1 MGEYVSLDMGCT
13 WEFESSLFN
22 FIYYEYMRVLRFIV
36 NNQRIYPD
44 PKCDFSG
51 LVKGTTGYL
60 KALFIFSPEWNGCK
74 TAASFWRMERE
85 YPVILKNNQ
94 CEIPPEALTWD
105 YFSVSVTGV
114 KDNGKYIITTGKT
127 KVSQRG

>member
-1 MGEYVSLDMGCT
+1 
-13 WEFESSLFN
+13 
-22 FIYYEYMRVLRFIV
+22 MRVLRFIV
-36 NNQRIYPD
+36 NNQRIYQD

-60 KALFIFSPEWNGCK
+60 KALFIFSQEWNGCK
-74 TAASFWRMERE
+74 IAASFWRMEKE

-94 CEIPPEALTWD
+94 CEIPKEALTWD
-105 YFSVSVTGV
+105 YFSVSATGV

>member
-1 MGEYVSLDMGCT
+1 M
-13 WEFESSLFN
+13 
-22 FIYYEYMRVLRFIV
+22 
-36 NNQRIYPD
+36 
-44 PKCDFSG
+44 
-51 LVKGTTGYL
+51 
-60 KALFIFSPEWNGCK
+60 FIFSPEWNGCK

-85 YPVILKNNQ
+85 YPVILENNQ

>member
-1 MGEYVSLDMGCT
+1 
-13 WEFESSLFN
+13 
-22 FIYYEYMRVLRFIV
+22 
-36 NNQRIYPD
+36 
-44 PKCDFSG
+44 
-51 LVKGTTGYL
+51 
-60 KALFIFSPEWNGCK
+60 
-74 TAASFWRMERE
+74 MERE

-94 CEIPPEALTWD
+94 CEIPTEALTWD

>member
-1 MGEYVSLDMGCT
+1 
-13 WEFESSLFN
+13 
-22 FIYYEYMRVLRFIV
+22 MRVLRFIV

-74 TAASFWRMERE
+74 TAASFWKMERE

-94 CEIPPEALTWD
+94 CEIPTEALTWD